1 MTHRAVVLLSGGLD
15 SSTCLAWGIREG
27 MECHAL
33 SFNYGQRQLQELK
46 AARAIATALGA
57 SSHRVLDIDL
67 RAIGGSALTDDIA
80 VPKHRTIGEIGQ
92 GIPITYVPARN
103 TIFLSHALALAEVI
117 GANRLVI
124 GVNALDY
131 SGYPDCRPEFI
142 AAFESMAN
150 LGSRFV
156 QTPEAS
162 LQILTP
168 LIAMTKAEIVRLARS
183 LDVPIELTF
192 SCYDPSEFGDAC
204 GHCDACVLRAKGLE
218 EA

>member
-1 MTHRAVVLLSGGLD
+1 
-15 SSTCLAWGIREG
+15 

-117 GANRLVI
+117 GADRLVI

>member
-192 SCYDPSEFGDAC
+192 SCYDPSESGNAC

>member
-117 GANRLVI
+117 GADRLVI

-192 SCYDPSEFGDAC
+192 SCYDPSESGDAC
-204 GHCDACVLRAKGLE
+204 GQCDACVLRAKGLE

>member
-15 SSTCLAWGIREG
+15 SSTCLAWGLREG
-27 MECHAL
+27 LECHAL
-33 SFNYGQRQLQELK
+33 SFDYGQRQLQELN
-46 AARAIATALGA
+46 AARAVSKSLGA
-57 SSHRVLDIDL
+57 SSHRVLRFDL
-67 RAIGGSALTDDIA
+67 RAIGGSALTDDIE
-80 VPKHRTIGEIGQ
+80 VPKHRSIGEIGQ

-103 TIFLSHALALAEVI
+103 TIFLSYALALAEVI
-117 GANRLVI
+117 GADRLLI

-156 QTPEAS
+156 QTPEAR

-183 LDVPIELTF
+183 LGVPIELTF
-192 SCYDPSEFGDAC
+192 SCYDPSESGEPC
-204 GHCDACVLRAKGLE
+204 GQCDACLLRAKGLE

>member
-27 MECHAL
+27 IECHAL

-192 SCYDPSEFGDAC
+192 SCYDPSESGDAC

>member
-1 MTHRAVVLLSGGLD
+1 
-15 SSTCLAWGIREG
+15 

-192 SCYDPSEFGDAC
+192 SCYDPSESGNAC

>member
-27 MECHAL
+27 IECHAL

>member
-117 GANRLVI
+117 GADRLVI

-156 QTPEAS
+156 QTPEAR

-192 SCYDPSEFGDAC
+192 SCYDPSESGNAC